1 MTHLPTII
9 TDLSLILILASIFS
23 VLCKILKQPVVLGYI
38 VAGLLAG
45 PHISLIP
52 TVQPENIST
61 WADIGVIFLLFG
73 MGLEFSFK
81 KMMSIGKVGGKAMLF
96 EVLTLSVFGFAIGR
110 LMGWNFIDSMLLG
123 GMLTMSST
131 AIIVKAF
138 NDMGLQKEKFAGIVF
153 GILVF
158 EDLFAI
164 LLMVILSTFA
174 VSRSFEGSELAMMVA
189 RLGFFLV
196 MWFVCGIYLIP
207 TLLKKIKK
215 YLNSE
220 TLLLVAMGLC
230 FLMVVLA
237 TKAGF
242 SSALGA
248 FIMGSI
254 LAETIELE
262 NIEKVIQPIKDFFG
276 AIFFVSVGM
285 MVDPQVLFDNFST
298 VIIIA
303 AASIAGKMIFTT
315 TGVRLAGESMKTA
328 VQSGFS
334 LAQMGEFSFII
345 ASMGMSLG
353 VTSASIYP
361 IVIAVSVIT
370 TFTTPYTIK
379 LALPA
384 YHVLESVLPNS
395 LTDKLNKRE
404 DKKAGEKESQ
414 WKQLLMSYFFNLAI
428 FSAICLSVY
437 FVSAAFLLPLCA
449 TFDNLDFGHIIF
461 SFVSIIAMSP
471 FLIGM
476 VRNRGRQSFLF
487 LSLWSSHNN
496 NRYFLTA
503 MIGLRWVVAIVFL
516 FMTIKLY
523 WNISSVVIVVV
534 ALVVFAFIFQNK
546 NLQKGYWKLEARFV
560 KNFNQRQIEMRLN
573 QNSKQEG
580 NMHELDNL
588 HWIDK
593 NLYVSTYLV
602 QKGGI
607 VENKTLKEL
616 NLRKV
621 YDIIIVAVTRNGK
634 QINFPDGDFRL
645 EVNDTLL
652 ALGQIQKLK
661 NAQIDYKGIDL
672 DYSKVINLHDFTL
685 KQQADKHSSI
695 KCMTFIIG
703 ENSSWI
709 DKNLY
714 DAQLNR
720 KTNCLVVGIE
730 RGDIPIPNPSSH
742 VRFKKDDMVWV
753 MGDDKSLYK
762 LLETNFFE

>member
-138 NDMGLQKEKFAGIVF
+138 NDMELQKEKFAGIVF

-602 QKGGI
+602 QKGGV

-685 KQQADKHSSI
+685 KQQSDKHSCI

>member
-110 LMGWNFIDSMLLG
+110 LMGWNVIDSMLLG

-602 QKGGI
+602 QKGGV

-621 YDIIIVAVTRNGK
+621 YDIIIVSVTRNGK

>member
-254 LAETIELE
+254 LAETMELE

-303 AASIAGKMIFTT
+303 AASIVGKMIFTT

-602 QKGGI
+602 QKGGV

-685 KQQADKHSSI
+685 KQQSDKHSCI

>member
-461 SFVSIIAMSP
+461 SFISIIAMSP

-602 QKGGI
+602 QKGGV

-685 KQQADKHSSI
+685 KQQSDKHSSI

-730 RGDIPIPNPSSH
+730 RGDVPIPNPSSH

>member
-96 EVLTLSVFGFAIGR
+96 EVITLSVFGFAIGR

-303 AASIAGKMIFTT
+303 AASIVGKMIFTT

-404 DKKAGEKESQ
+404 DKKEGEKESQ

-602 QKGGI
+602 QKGGV

>member
-81 KMMSIGKVGGKAMLF
+81 KMISIGKVGGTAMLF
-96 EVLTLSVFGFAIGR
+96 EALTLSIFGFVIGR

-164 LLMVILSTFA
+164 LLMVVLSTFA
-174 VSRSFEGSELAMMVA
+174 VSKSFEGSELAMMVA

-254 LAETIELE
+254 LAETVELE

-303 AASIAGKMIFTT
+303 AASIVGKMIFTT

-414 WKQLLMSYFFNLAI
+414 WKQLLMSYFLNLAI
-428 FSAICLSVY
+428 FSAICLSIY
-437 FVSAAFLLPLCA
+437 FVSATFLLPLCA

-461 SFVSIIAMSP
+461 SFVSIVAMSP

-516 FMTIKLY
+516 FMTIRLY

-546 NLQKGYWKLEARFV
+546 NLQKRYWKLEARFV

-573 QNSKQEG
+573 QSSEQGG

-593 NLYVSTYLV
+593 NLYISTYLV
-602 QKGGI
+602 QKGGV

-621 YDIIIVAVTRNGK
+621 YDIIIVSVTRNGK

-709 DKNLY
+709 DKSLY

>member
-110 LMGWNFIDSMLLG
+110 LMGWNVIDSMLLG

-602 QKGGI
+602 QKGGV

-685 KQQADKHSSI
+685 KQQSDKHSSI

>member
-303 AASIAGKMIFTT
+303 AASIVGKMIFTT

-461 SFVSIIAMSP
+461 SFISIIAMSP

-602 QKGGI
+602 QKGGV

-685 KQQADKHSSI
+685 KQQSDKHSSI

>member
-602 QKGGI
+602 QKGGV
-607 VENKTLKEL
+607 VENKILKEL

>member
-285 MVDPQVLFDNFST
+285 MADPQVLFDNFST

-303 AASIAGKMIFTT
+303 AASIVGKMIFTT

-602 QKGGI
+602 QKGGV

-685 KQQADKHSSI
+685 KQQSDKHSCI

>member
-285 MVDPQVLFDNFST
+285 MVDPQVVFDNFST

-303 AASIAGKMIFTT
+303 AASIVGKMIFTT

-602 QKGGI
+602 QKGGV

-685 KQQADKHSSI
+685 KQQSDKHSCI

>member
-414 WKQLLMSYFFNLAI
+414 WTQLLMSYFFNLAI

-602 QKGGI
+602 QKGGV

>member
-52 TVQPENIST
+52 TVQPENILT

-602 QKGGI
+602 QKGGV

-685 KQQADKHSSI
+685 KQQSDKHSCI

>member
-303 AASIAGKMIFTT
+303 TASIAGKMIFTT

-685 KQQADKHSSI
+685 KQQSDKHSSI

>member
-353 VTSASIYP
+353 VTSVSIYP

-602 QKGGI
+602 QKGGV

>member
-110 LMGWNFIDSMLLG
+110 LMGWNVIDSMLLG

-503 MIGLRWVVAIVFL
+503 MIGLRWVVAIIFL

-602 QKGGI
+602 QKGGV

-685 KQQADKHSSI
+685 KQQADKHSCI

-730 RGDIPIPNPSSH
+730 RGDVPIPNPSSH

>member
-593 NLYVSTYLV
+593 NLYLSTYLV
-602 QKGGI
+602 QKGGV

-685 KQQADKHSSI
+685 KQQSDKHSCI

>member
-110 LMGWNFIDSMLLG
+110 LMGWNVIDSMLLG

-303 AASIAGKMIFTT
+303 AASIVGKMIFTT

-428 FSAICLSVY
+428 FSVICLSVY

-602 QKGGI
+602 QKGGV

-685 KQQADKHSSI
+685 KQQADKHSCI

>member
-437 FVSAAFLLPLCA
+437 FVSVAFLLPLCA

-602 QKGGI
+602 QKGGV

>member
-602 QKGGI
+602 QKGGV

-645 EVNDTLL
+645 ELNDTLL

-685 KQQADKHSSI
+685 KQQADKHSCI

>member
-254 LAETIELE
+254 LSETIELE

-602 QKGGI
+602 QKGGV

-685 KQQADKHSSI
+685 KQQSDKHSCI

>member
-303 AASIAGKMIFTT
+303 AASIVGKMIFTT

-449 TFDNLDFGHIIF
+449 NFDNLDFGHIIF

-602 QKGGI
+602 QKGGV

>member
-461 SFVSIIAMSP
+461 SFISIIAMSP

-602 QKGGI
+602 QKGGV

-685 KQQADKHSSI
+685 KQQSDKHSCI

>member
-303 AASIAGKMIFTT
+303 AASIVGKMIFTT

-370 TFTTPYTIK
+370 TFTTPSTIK

-573 QNSKQEG
+573 QNSKQEV

-602 QKGGI
+602 QKGGV

>member
-110 LMGWNFIDSMLLG
+110 LMGWNVIDSMLLG

-303 AASIAGKMIFTT
+303 AASIVGKMIFTT

-602 QKGGI
+602 QKGGV

-672 DYSKVINLHDFTL
+672 GYSKVINLHDFTL
-685 KQQADKHSSI
+685 KQQSDKHSNI

>member
-81 KMMSIGKVGGKAMLF
+81 KMMSIGNVGGKAMLF

-461 SFVSIIAMSP
+461 SFISIIAMSP

-602 QKGGI
+602 QKGGV

-685 KQQADKHSSI
+685 KQQSDKHSSI

>member
-23 VLCKILKQPVVLGYI
+23 VSCKILKQPVVLGYI

-404 DKKAGEKESQ
+404 DKKEGEKESQ

-602 QKGGI
+602 QKGGV

-685 KQQADKHSSI
+685 KQQSDKHSCI

>member
-315 TGVRLAGESMKTA
+315 TGVRLTGESMKTA

-602 QKGGI
+602 QKGGV

-685 KQQADKHSSI
+685 KQQSDKHSCI

>member
-81 KMMSIGKVGGKAMLF
+81 KMMSIGNVGGKAMLF

-602 QKGGI
+602 QKGGV

-685 KQQADKHSSI
+685 KQQADKHSCI

-730 RGDIPIPNPSSH
+730 RGDVPIPNPSSH

>member
-315 TGVRLAGESMKTA
+315 TGVRLAGGSMKTA

-602 QKGGI
+602 QKGGV

-685 KQQADKHSSI
+685 KQQSDKHSSI

>member
-602 QKGGI
+602 QKGGV

-616 NLRKV
+616 HLRKV
-621 YDIIIVAVTRNGK
+621 YDIIIVAVTRNGQ

-685 KQQADKHSSI
+685 KQQADKHSCI

-709 DKNLY
+709 NKNLY

-730 RGDIPIPNPSSH
+730 RGDVPIPNPSSH

>member
-315 TGVRLAGESMKTA
+315 IGVRLAGESMKTA

-602 QKGGI
+602 QKGGV

-645 EVNDTLL
+645 EENDILL

>member
-230 FLMVVLA
+230 FLIVVLA

-303 AASIAGKMIFTT
+303 AASIVGKMIFTT

-602 QKGGI
+602 QKGGV

>member
-303 AASIAGKMIFTT
+303 AASIVGKMIFTT

-404 DKKAGEKESQ
+404 DKKEGEKESQ

-461 SFVSIIAMSP
+461 SFISIIAMSP

-602 QKGGI
+602 QKGGV

>member
-461 SFVSIIAMSP
+461 SFISIIAMSP

-602 QKGGI
+602 QKGGV

>member
-315 TGVRLAGESMKTA
+315 IGVRLAGESMKTA

-602 QKGGI
+602 QKGGV

-685 KQQADKHSSI
+685 KQQSDKHSCI

>member
-303 AASIAGKMIFTT
+303 AASIVGKMIFTT

-449 TFDNLDFGHIIF
+449 NFDNLDFGHIIF

-602 QKGGI
+602 QKGGV

-685 KQQADKHSSI
+685 KQQSDKHSCI

>member
-96 EVLTLSVFGFAIGR
+96 EVITLSVFGFAIGR

-164 LLMVILSTFA
+164 LLMVVLSTFA

-602 QKGGI
+602 QKGGV

-685 KQQADKHSSI
+685 KQQSDKHSCI